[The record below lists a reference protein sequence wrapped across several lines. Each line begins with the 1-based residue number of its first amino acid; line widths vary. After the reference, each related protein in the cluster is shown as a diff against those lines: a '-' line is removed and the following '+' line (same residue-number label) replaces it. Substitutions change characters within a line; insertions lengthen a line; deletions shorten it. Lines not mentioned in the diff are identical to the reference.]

1 MENNE
6 NNINTDETKVEETV
20 VSPEKKKIP
29 WKEKT
34 KKQKFDSV
42 CNIIGPILM
51 IVAFVL
57 CFRTGVL
64 YKEMIHYQKEAT
76 DYEYVMMLLESQYT
90 DDYDKNVAMNNAING
105 YLSSIGDKYAYYLSP
120 EQHEKHEM
128 SSNGEKIVLGITFD
142 VKEDKLFISSI
153 EKNSAAETSGLKV
166 GDRLISIKDKK
177 AETYAEYVAFY
188 INNSFTENED
198 VKVMVERNSEK
209 LEFKIKPKKT
219 TVQLSKSEVI
229 DNILYIELSTFS
241 EKSFTEINETI
252 KSIETKYDGIV
263 LDLRDNGGGSLES
276 LEKIA
281 GLFMKDKLIAE
292 FKYKNETEK
301 CYTKSGNAF
310 TDLPIVV
317 LVNGNSASASE
328 CLTGALKC
336 HKRATI
342 VGTQTFG
349 KGIGQSTYQC
359 PNGGYVTFTTS
370 KYYLPN
376 GECIHE
382 VGITPDIVVEL
393 PKEVIDGDAE
403 LTKDN
408 DTQLQKAIEL
418 LKK

>member
-1 MENNE
+1 
-6 NNINTDETKVEETV
+6 
-20 VSPEKKKIP
+20 
-29 WKEKT
+29 
-34 KKQKFDSV
+34 
-42 CNIIGPILM
+42 
-51 IVAFVL
+51 
-57 CFRTGVL
+57 
-64 YKEMIHYQKEAT
+64 
-76 DYEYVMMLLESQYT
+76 
-90 DDYDKNVAMNNAING
+90 
-105 YLSSIGDKYAYYLSP
+105 
-120 EQHEKHEM
+120 M
-128 SSNGEKIVLGITFD
+128 SSNGEKIVLGIAFD

-177 AETYAEYVAFY
+177 VETYAEYVAFY

-198 VKVMVERNSEK
+198 VKVMVERHNEK
-209 LEFKIKPKKT
+209 LEFTIKPKKT
-219 TVQLSKSEVI
+219 TIQLSKSEVI

-241 EKSFTEINETI
+241 EKSFTEINEII
-252 KSIETKYDGIV
+252 KSIETKYDGII

-292 FKYKNETEK
+292 FRYKNETEK

-310 TDLPIVV
+310 TDLPLVI
-317 LVNGNSASASE
+317 LVNGDSASASE

-336 HKRATI
+336 HERATI

-393 PKEVIDGDAE
+393 PKEIIDGDVE